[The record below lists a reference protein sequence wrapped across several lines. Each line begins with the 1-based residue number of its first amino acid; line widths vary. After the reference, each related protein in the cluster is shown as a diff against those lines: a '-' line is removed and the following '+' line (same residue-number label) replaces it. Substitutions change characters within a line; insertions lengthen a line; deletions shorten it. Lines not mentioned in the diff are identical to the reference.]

1 MSDSKQGIAEEAA
14 RIICDELL
22 TDYGAAKRK
31 AAERLQL
38 GSRTA
43 LPENA
48 RVHRAVIEYQQLF
61 GGAEYHAYLRQ
72 MRETALRV
80 MPWLAEFSPRLVG
93 GAVSGAVTAA
103 HHVQLHA
110 FADKAEMLDI
120 HLHNRSVRFE
130 QDERT
135 YRYSNGEEAEIPL
148 ACFEVRGMGVDVAVF
163 PEGEIK
169 RPPVNLTDGQLYQR
183 LTLKEVEAL
192 IVLPTG

>member
-1 MSDSKQGIAEEAA
+1 MSDIRQGIAEEAA
-14 RIICDELL
+14 RIVCDELL
-22 TDYGAAKRK
+22 LDYGAAKRK

-38 GSRTA
+38 GPRAS

-48 RVHRAVIEYQQLF
+48 RVHRAVIEYQRLF
-61 GGAEYHAYLRQ
+61 GGAEYHAHLRS

-120 HLHNRSVRFE
+120 HLYNRSIRFE

-135 YRYSNGEEAEIPL
+135 YRYPDGDEADIPL
-148 ACFEVRGMGVDVAVF
+148 ACFEVRGIGVDVAVF
-163 PEGEIK
+163 PEAELK
-169 RPPVNLTDGQLYQR
+169 RPPVNLTDGLLYQR
-183 LTLKEVEAL
+183 LTLAEARRL
-192 IVLPTG
+192 METG